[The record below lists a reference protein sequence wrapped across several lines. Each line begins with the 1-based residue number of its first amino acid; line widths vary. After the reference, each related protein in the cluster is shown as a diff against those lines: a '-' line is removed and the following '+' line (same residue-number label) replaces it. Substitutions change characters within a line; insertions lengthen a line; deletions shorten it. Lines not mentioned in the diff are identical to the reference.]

1 MTEETMKKEL
11 NVTEVLDRVKALD
24 NYDKRELF
32 AGRGYKLYY
41 VTDGDFGCL
50 PEAVMH
56 QCIRI
61 FLNQHCVD
69 GSLELPEWI
78 ASLPQKTMY
87 AMTRRYLEYMIGN
100 DSYYCDREF
109 KEDTV
114 LRLLRCIP
122 YQYGADAPNS
132 VSDRTIEQF
141 GWAESIMYRVFYNLL
156 GRIDNSYLIIYN
168 EFMRNKNRSS
178 LEYNCVAKY
187 STQTEHRLVF
197 EYFPIIDEIE
207 DFMILADLDSGQAY
221 KGIGV
226 NDFNFENIKISGN
239 RREIEVN
246 EIKVPII
253 EKDKLAYRKKAL
265 SLFDNLGNKDPDTVP
280 RELHIWSGKLKKSAI
295 DPEQQYIARNA
306 RFKLPNV
313 TTYKEV
319 QFGDYV
325 LIDFPARQLELNDYL
340 RITGNEQLNYLSS
353 GLPIDKVYLQQVQEL
368 RERSDVIYGKAGIYA
383 GECKGSTVPAA

>member
-1 MTEETMKKEL
+1 MIYLGLRNTEKQKIIIDYIRQNDIRHVVIFSGEIGGQIGKKSVRAPSRAFHLDIEEIGRNTEL
-11 NVTEVLDRVKALD
+11 EV
-24 NYDKRELF
+24 
-32 AGRGYKLYY
+32 
-41 VTDGDFGCL
+41 
-50 PEAVMH
+50 
-56 QCIRI
+56 
-61 FLNQHCVD
+61 
-69 GSLELPEWI
+69 
-78 ASLPQKTMY
+78 
-87 AMTRRYLEYMIGN
+87 
-100 DSYYCDREF
+100 
-109 KEDTV
+109 
-114 LRLLRCIP
+114 IP

-265 SLFDNLGNKDPDTVP
+265 SLYDNLGNKDPDTVP

>member
-122 YQYGADAPNS
+122 RNIDINVKSLMEDLRLISCLYTQDSMKTVMLTHLKRSAGKHVALNIIGAGL
-132 VSDRTIEQF
+132 QC
-141 GWAESIMYRVFYNLL
+141 LL
-156 GRIDNSYLIIYN
+156 
-168 EFMRNKNRSS
+168 
-178 LEYNCVAKY
+178 V
-187 STQTEHRLVF
+187 Q
-197 EYFPIIDEIE
+197 
-207 DFMILADLDSGQAY
+207 Q
-221 KGIGV
+221 
-226 NDFNFENIKISGN
+226 
-239 RREIEVN
+239 
-246 EIKVPII
+246 
-253 EKDKLAYRKKAL
+253 
-265 SLFDNLGNKDPDTVP
+265 
-280 RELHIWSGKLKKSAI
+280 IW
-295 DPEQQYIARNA
+295 
-306 RFKLPNV
+306 F
-313 TTYKEV
+313 
-319 QFGDYV
+319 
-325 LIDFPARQLELNDYL
+325 
-340 RITGNEQLNYLSS
+340 
-353 GLPIDKVYLQQVQEL
+353 
-368 RERSDVIYGKAGIYA
+368 
-383 GECKGSTVPAA
+383 

>member
-122 YQYGADAPNS
+122 RNIDIDVKSLMEDLN
-132 VSDRTIEQF
+132 VLF
-141 GWAESIMYRVFYNLL
+141 GGVGVES
-156 GRIDNSYLIIYN
+156 
-168 EFMRNKNRSS
+168 
-178 LEYNCVAKY
+178 
-187 STQTEHRLVF
+187 
-197 EYFPIIDEIE
+197 
-207 DFMILADLDSGQAY
+207 
-221 KGIGV
+221 
-226 NDFNFENIKISGN
+226 
-239 RREIEVN
+239 RREIEHRWTL
-246 EIKVPII
+246 II
-253 EKDKLAYRKKAL
+253 AGVYRKDKEA
-265 SLFDNLGNKDPDTVP
+265 
-280 RELHIWSGKLKKSAI
+280 
-295 DPEQQYIARNA
+295 
-306 RFKLPNV
+306 
-313 TTYKEV
+313 
-319 QFGDYV
+319 
-325 LIDFPARQLELNDYL
+325 
-340 RITGNEQLNYLSS
+340 
-353 GLPIDKVYLQQVQEL
+353 
-368 RERSDVIYGKAGIYA
+368 
-383 GECKGSTVPAA
+383 

>member
-122 YQYGADAPNS
+122 RNIDINVKS
-132 VSDRTIEQF
+132 LI
-141 GWAESIMYRVFYNLL
+141 ESIYTVINGHQINIPDRL
-156 GRIDNSYLIIYN
+156 
-168 EFMRNKNRSS
+168 KN
-178 LEYNCVAKY
+178 
-187 STQTEHRLVF
+187 
-197 EYFPIIDEIE
+197 
-207 DFMILADLDSGQAY
+207 
-221 KGIGV
+221 
-226 NDFNFENIKISGN
+226 
-239 RREIEVN
+239 
-246 EIKVPII
+246 
-253 EKDKLAYRKKAL
+253 
-265 SLFDNLGNKDPDTVP
+265 
-280 RELHIWSGKLKKSAI
+280 
-295 DPEQQYIARNA
+295 
-306 RFKLPNV
+306 
-313 TTYKEV
+313 
-319 QFGDYV
+319 
-325 LIDFPARQLELNDYL
+325 
-340 RITGNEQLNYLSS
+340 
-353 GLPIDKVYLQQVQEL
+353 L
-368 RERSDVIYGKAGIYA
+368 REKSRNNKLFCPCGCGANLILVAGDKNLR
-383 GECKGSTVPAA
+383 E

>member
-114 LRLLRCIP
+114 LR
-122 YQYGADAPNS
+122 
-132 VSDRTIEQF
+132 
-141 GWAESIMYRVFYNLL
+141 
-156 GRIDNSYLIIYN
+156 
-168 EFMRNKNRSS
+168 
-178 LEYNCVAKY
+178 
-187 STQTEHRLVF
+187 
-197 EYFPIIDEIE
+197 
-207 DFMILADLDSGQAY
+207 
-221 KGIGV
+221 
-226 NDFNFENIKISGN
+226 
-239 RREIEVN
+239 
-246 EIKVPII
+246 
-253 EKDKLAYRKKAL
+253 
-265 SLFDNLGNKDPDTVP
+265 
-280 RELHIWSGKLKKSAI
+280 
-295 DPEQQYIARNA
+295 
-306 RFKLPNV
+306 
-313 TTYKEV
+313 
-319 QFGDYV
+319 
-325 LIDFPARQLELNDYL
+325 
-340 RITGNEQLNYLSS
+340 
-353 GLPIDKVYLQQVQEL
+353 
-368 RERSDVIYGKAGIYA
+368 
-383 GECKGSTVPAA
+383 

>member
-122 YQYGADAPNS
+122 RNIDINVKSLMEDLNELVQ
-132 VSDRTIEQF
+132 VR
-141 GWAESIMYRVFYNLL
+141 IMSTRDSWSEIYRINNFSHIAQRLSFL
-156 GRIDNSYLIIYN
+156 
-168 EFMRNKNRSS
+168 FCNKNVITNISES
-178 LEYNCVAKY
+178 A
-187 STQTEHRLVF
+187 VF
-197 EYFPIIDEIE
+197 AA
-207 DFMILADLDSGQAY
+207 IL
-221 KGIGV
+221 
-226 NDFNFENIKISGN
+226 NIFGN
-239 RREIEVN
+239 
-246 EIKVPII
+246 
-253 EKDKLAYRKKAL
+253 L
-265 SLFDNLGNKDPDTVP
+265 
-280 RELHIWSGKLKKSAI
+280 
-295 DPEQQYIARNA
+295 
-306 RFKLPNV
+306 
-313 TTYKEV
+313 
-319 QFGDYV
+319 
-325 LIDFPARQLELNDYL
+325 
-340 RITGNEQLNYLSS
+340 
-353 GLPIDKVYLQQVQEL
+353 
-368 RERSDVIYGKAGIYA
+368 
-383 GECKGSTVPAA
+383 